1 MDYIYSFFGYDKY
14 KTLEDV
20 LFKLKFTKKILA
32 RDIKKCETRTN
43 IETNKIKEDIIKN
56 DYIAAQIHSENT
68 IRQKNQRISF
78 MRLSS
83 RLDAL
88 VCRLEL
94 AVQNGKL
101 TDNIVNIAY
110 GLESIQENFTYRN
123 VVGILSRFDTSF
135 EDFDVTMNLMDK
147 SIEDTTSN
155 QIPKEDVIKLMQFVA
170 DTHQLKIQEQ
180 FMELDMYEIETK
192 KKASIE
198 EKKDELEERFEIL
211 RKE

>member
-20 LFKLKFTKKILA
+20 LFKLKFTKKTLA